1 MSSTPIYTFCDH
13 AFSIS
18 EVRISKCIHHRG
30 HSLQI
35 SKIICPGRKKWVN
48 HAKEL
53 PTQALQVV
61 ECIDFGALHSSISPI
76 VQWGQAPTVRRTL
89 HKTGAHGKEN
99 WVTKPMQINTIQIHI
114 IFLLY
119 WYYKKIVALPLVP
132 FFIQTCLKRKQLS
145 ATVCLMCLAAAQLGI
160 RAWWT
165 VTPLIAFFSLIAFQN
180 DFHTGMSHMRT
191 EHFLHKEKQHNCLK
205 MATESATAHDATLQ
219 SLKASWKSKS
229 LQPGI
234 VSMIYAGRLED
245 HLLAIHV
252 AMPQ

>member
-1 MSSTPIYTFCDH
+1 MSSTLIYTFCDH

-35 SKIICPGRKKWVN
+35 SKIICPGREKWVN

-76 VQWGQAPTVRRTL
+76 VQWGQASTVRRTL

-99 WVTKPMQINTIQIHI
+99 WVTKPMQINTIQIHS

-119 WYYKKIVALPLVP
+119 RYYKRKCCTTFGPL
-132 FFIQTCLKRKQLS
+132 
-145 ATVCLMCLAAAQLGI
+145 
-160 RAWWT
+160 
-165 VTPLIAFFSLIAFQN
+165 
-180 DFHTGMSHMRT
+180 FHSDLV
-191 EHFLHKEKQHNCLK
+191 EEESNFL
-205 MATESATAHDATLQ
+205 LQ
-219 SLKASWKSKS
+219 F
-229 LQPGI
+229 
-234 VSMIYAGRLED
+234 VSC
-245 HLLAIHV
+245 V
-252 AMPQ
+252 